1 MTTTDARKVILE
13 DLKAAGLLKEI
24 EPLSHN
30 VGTCYRCHH
39 VIEPMVSKQWFVKME
54 ELAKPAIEAVRD
66 GRIKF
71 VPERFSKNYFHW
83 MENIRD
89 WCISRQL
96 WWGHRIPAYYCEEC
110 GEMVVSRESVDVC
123 PKCGAE
129 VSASSAFCALC
140 GAPMPAEK
148 PAASGDVLVC
158 ASCGTILE
166 QGMRFCTNCG
176 RPVAKTAPAPVVP
189 PVPVEAAPPAP
200 DPIVPPVA
208 PEATEPEMPM
218 GFSAPEAFGEPA
230 AFAPAPAEEA
240 VESVDPAPAQ
250 ELPAEETP
258 TDAEPAAVET
268 VEEVPN
274 DSAPAAPVQMTC
286 PGCGAPIEP
295 DDAFCMNCGTKL

>member
-1 MTTTDARKVILE
+1 MAFFDNIGRKVSEAGQKMIQKTGEMSDTSRLNAQINDE
-13 DLKAAGLLKEI
+13 EKKINAAYLQIGKLYASLHRDAP
-24 EPLSHN
+24 EPEFASLVQS
-30 VGTCYRCHH
+30 VGD
-39 VIEPMVSKQWFVKME
+39 SE
-54 ELAKPAIEAVRD
+54 ETIRACREQIQ
-66 GRIKF
+66 RIKG
-71 VPERFSKNYFHW
+71 VRS
-83 MENIRD
+83 
-89 WCISRQL
+89 
-96 WWGHRIPAYYCEEC
+96 
-110 GEMVVSRESVDVC
+110 C

-148 PAASGDVLVC
+148 PAVSGDVLVC

-189 PVPVEAAPPAP
+189 PVPAESAPPAP

-208 PEATEPEMPM
+208 PEASEPEMPM

-230 AFAPAPAEEA
+230 AFAPAPAGEA
-240 VESVDPAPAQ
+240 AEAVDPAPAQ

-258 TDAEPAAVET
+258 TEAEPAAVEAA
-268 VEEVPN
+268 EEVPD